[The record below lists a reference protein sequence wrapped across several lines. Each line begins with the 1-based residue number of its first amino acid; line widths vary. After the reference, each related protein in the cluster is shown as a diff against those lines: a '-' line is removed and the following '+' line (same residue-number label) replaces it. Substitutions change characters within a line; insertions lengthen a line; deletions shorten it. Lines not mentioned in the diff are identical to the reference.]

1 MGAVI
6 IASIVIVAIVAFF
19 IGHDRGEKRIIS
31 QIRMHKIERAYVS
44 HLPDDIIR
52 HNVIKAT
59 EEHMVKEGLITYIEE
74 DGIKA
79 ARITFYTWDKSK

>member
-1 MGAVI
+1 M
-6 IASIVIVAIVAFF
+6 AIVAFF
-19 IGHDRGEKRIIS
+19 IGHDKGEKHVIS
-31 QIRMHKIERAYVS
+31 QMRRHKIEKAYVS
-44 HLPDDIIR
+44 HFPDDLMR
-52 HNVIKAT
+52 DKVIKAM